1 MASETMLDYVI
12 KQRETFD
19 EVPFNNVDSLILSTI
34 VYLLFERGPLG
45 TQDPNV
51 PLPLAAAMCGAPR
64 ESFIDDCCLNCKE
77 GMVLYLTLLESP
89 RFMSLTVSN
98 YETCDDEQAEKQF
111 AALTFHLPDGG
122 IYVCYRGTDGT
133 INGWKEDLN
142 FCYTINVP
150 GQVQARNYL
159 EYMAAT
165 GPRYILVGGHSKGG
179 NLAEYAALTCD
190 DGTYNLISRVFSHD
204 GPAFAQPPSER
215 LDSPEYAIKL
225 DKTVPESSVIGM
237 LLEQRDT
244 YRILEAKGALL
255 AQHSPINWLL
265 KGSGFAYTAKINATA
280 MVLYGTLNSWA
291 HSCTQERRK
300 RLVDAIFDVLGA
312 TGAYNVGEINDDP
325 IKNMRLIKGA
335 VDRLPDDLR
344 DDVGNMFRE
353 MFRLLRG
360 EAVEK
365 AKDNLPF
372 RKDAGDKRDAPAE
385 PTEPTEPAP
394 DPIVHVERGEEPEK
408 PLHVVVALP
417 DGDYMDFS

>member
-1 MASETMLDYVI
+1 MAASETLLDYVI
-12 KQRETFD
+12 KRYEGFD
-19 EVPFNNVDSLILSTI
+19 EIPFNNVDSLILSTLS
-34 VYLLFERGPLG
+34 YLLFERGPLG
-45 TQDPNV
+45 ELDPNT

-64 ESFIDDCCLNCKE
+64 EAFIDDCCLDCKE
-77 GMVLYLTLLESP
+77 GMILYLTLLESP
-89 RFMSLTVSN
+89 RFMSLSVSN

-111 AALTFHLPDGG
+111 AAITFHLPDGG

-190 DGTYNLISRVFSHD
+190 ESTYRLISRVFSHD
-204 GPAFAQPPSER
+204 GPAFAQPPSDR
-215 LDSPEYAIKL
+215 LGSPEYEIKL

-237 LLEQRDT
+237 LLEKRDS
-244 YRILEAKGALL
+244 YRVLEAKGALL
-255 AQHSPINWLL
+255 TQHSPINWLI
-265 KGSGFAYTAKINATA
+265 KDSGFAYTAKINATA
-280 MVLYGTLNSWA
+280 MVLFSTLNGWA
-291 HSCTQERRK
+291 YNCTQERRK

-312 TGAYNVGEINDDP
+312 TGVINVGEINDDP
-325 IKNMRLIKGA
+325 IKNARLIKGA

-344 DDVGNMFRE
+344 DDVGKMFRE
-353 MFRLLRG
+353 MGRMLRD

-365 AKDNLPF
+365 AKGSLPF
-372 RKDAGDKRDAPAE
+372 RRDAGDKRGEPEEAAETAAVVDTGDAP
-385 PTEPTEPAP
+385 
-394 DPIVHVERGEEPEK
+394 EPE

-417 DGDYMDFS
+417 DGDYMSF